1 MSIVLQY
8 ALPAMGVCKNFP
20 RSLVFV
26 PKDFFGHGIKH
37 LFICQE
43 TDRLKDIIL
52 HTFNGSITGNLYRA
66 SFELLHLEL
75 GSFLPLKHWKYERF
89 AALTTDSLANS
100 TWYFLDKNNIS
111 LKTDIMVQPPQIGD
125 TVQVEEL
132 NKNSSRFV

>member
-37 LFICQE
+37 L
-43 TDRLKDIIL
+43 
-52 HTFNGSITGNLYRA
+52 
-66 SFELLHLEL
+66 
-75 GSFLPLKHWKYERF
+75 F